1 MNNFEQPNVEINNHK
16 RKLKMKKVLLGL
28 AMTAAFSFSAAHAE
42 DVSSN
47 LTVAAAITHGN
58 GNCTV
63 VPSVS
68 SISLSGKTDELIEQ
82 DSSATSPTFFT
93 MRVEGDD
100 DCLMK
105 VNEGHIGI
113 NLSGTPSDSTGMIP
127 VLANT
132 DTGTAAAQGVGIG
145 LFASDNVPVR
155 LNQRYLTMTTAGLS
169 LGLQMVKL
177 TGQTPVG
184 GTVHG
189 ALTIDVVR
197 L

>member
-1 MNNFEQPNVEINNHK
+1 
-16 RKLKMKKVLLGL
+16 MKKVLLGL
-28 AMTAAFSFSAAHAE
+28 AITAALSFSAAHAE

-47 LTVAAAITHGN
+47 LTVVGEITHGR

-68 SISLSGKTDELIEQ
+68 SISLNGKTDELIEQ
-82 DSSATSPTFFT
+82 GSSATSPTFFT

-105 VNEGHIGI
+105 VNEGHVSIK
-113 NLSGTPSDSTGMIP
+113 LSGTASDSTGAIP

-145 LFASDNVPVR
+145 LFANDNVPVR

-177 TGQTPVG
+177 TGKTAVG

-189 ALTIDVVR
+189 ALTLDIER